1 MEEFDFEKLS
11 TLLKKSSNIEIKTR
25 VKNFFDV
32 SGYPHYEN
40 VVSNILAFFFD
51 VTEEHNLKDLWLKSL
66 LECYNEKAK
75 TNVRLGEFEEIERE
89 HSTKEN
95 KRLDIIISLDDTVV
109 AIENK
114 IYAKVKNPFDK
125 YHNEILEMINDK
137 EEIQNEKVTMQIAEI
152 LLSLNDCGNKHIKKY
167 DAIFYNITYKSLFEK
182 IKKNL
187 GNYISE
193 ANEKWLI
200 FMNEFMK
207 NLENLGERNNMN
219 KEWQKFLKENSEYIP
234 TFFEKYNKD
243 IINKTEFI
251 EQLAGN
257 VEEILKNSNLTIG
270 TYSTTQKNR
279 ERFKGHFSLFIDIPK
294 GKDTI
299 VVEPH
304 IFRQKPAYLM
314 IDLWNR
320 NKSNK
325 NYDFSEEIA
334 LFKNEFPNAMLGDDF
349 SDWGKYVRLETLDF
363 ENEISTDEL
372 AKKIV
377 MIVEKLQAHYKEQTI
392 SD

>member
-11 TLLKKSSNIEIKTR
+11 TLLKKSSNIEIKMR

-89 HSTKEN
+89 HSTEEN

-114 IYAKVKNPFDK
+114 IYAPPSYNPFDE
-125 YHNEILEMINDK
+125 YHKEILDFKK
-137 EEIQNEKVTMQIAEI
+137 EKKGEAKQEDIKIVEI
-152 LLSLNDCGNKHIKKY
+152 LLSIYEKGDQKIKNY
-167 DAIFYNITYKSLFEK
+167 RDAIFYNITYKNFIGK

-187 GNYISE
+187 GDYVSD

-207 NLENLGERNNMN
+207 NVENLGERDKMN
-219 KEWQKFLKENSEYIP
+219 KEWQIFLKDNNGDIP
-234 TFFEKYNKD
+234 IFFEKFNND

-251 EQLAGN
+251 KKLERN
-257 VEEILKNSNLTIG
+257 VKEILQLKGGNLNIG
-270 TYSTTQKNR
+270 TYNTQRNR
-279 ERFKGHFSLFIDIPK
+279 ESFRGYFSLYIDIPK
-294 GKDTI
+294 GNDI
-299 VVEPH
+299 IALEPY
-304 IFRQKPAYLM
+304 ISRQNPAYL
-314 IDLWNR
+314 IIELWNR
-320 NKSNK
+320 NNI
-325 NYDFSEEIA
+325 NCDWAEE
-334 LFKNEFPNAMLGDDF
+334 LKLLQNEFPKAETVDDG
-349 SDWGKYVRLETLDF
+349 SWGKCLRLETLDF

-377 MIVEKLQAHYKEQTI
+377 TIVEKLQAHYKEQTI